1 MCGLFSQRAR
11 TFQRLQS
18 DASRKATPKIVW
30 AAACASLH
38 LHILGPKS
46 RQIDFL
52 TYQSNLISQ
61 CDTKNEAKLVT
72 ACLTLLVTR
81 QGPFPNSFIAIS
93 QHSTSQQPRIDSP
106 PGKLAVGNSAQGKSD
121 PAGRASAGRS
131 WADRSS
137 QRGISEVQKFRW
149 NLGCGQGCGKQGQDS
164 KTLIQAGKK
173 ARKQEDLNLTF
184 PRHD

>member
-1 MCGLFSQRAR
+1 MCGLLPQRAR
-11 TFQRLQS
+11 TFRCLQS
-18 DASRKATPKIVW
+18 AASRKATQKIIC

-46 RQIDFL
+46 RQIDLL

-61 CDTKNEAKLVT
+61 CDQKCEKCETKIEDKLVT

-81 QGPFPNSFIAIS
+81 QGPFPNAFIAIS

-106 PGKLAVGNSAQGKSD
+106 PGRLAVRNSAQGKSD
-121 PAGRASAGRS
+121 PADRASAGRS

-137 QRGISEVQKFRW
+137 QRGTSEVRKSCW
-149 NLGCGQGCGKQGQDS
+149 NLGCRQGCGKEWQDS
-164 KTLIQAGKK
+164 NT
-173 ARKQEDLNLTF
+173 R
-184 PRHD
+184 